1 MTLQQ
6 KLKKIFVYFTAGI
19 VLVFLSQSPLFAF
32 PEVIDRIAAVVA
44 GEVITLSDVRINRAF
59 NVHDVQ
65 SVSPVSEDLFI
76 LNKLI
81 EQKLIIQMI
90 ESDVIIPE
98 KDLETEVRKAT
109 EKLGAARTRRLF
121 NMFGIGWDEI
131 KEYFR
136 EKLLFRRIIF
146 QKFSR
151 SAFVSLKE
159 IEAYYDLTYVPSQK
173 EKGLAPRSMLEIVGD
188 IEAELKQEKIERQV
202 KEWLD
207 ILKKE
212 ADIQIMI

>member
-1 MTLQQ
+1 MVQ
-6 KLKKIFVYFTAGI
+6 F
-19 VLVFLSQSPLFAF
+19 PLFAF

-65 SVSPVSEDLFI
+65 SVSHVSEDLFI

-90 ESDVIIPE
+90 ESDIIIPE
-98 KDLETEVRKAT
+98 KDLDTEVRKTT
-109 EKLGAARTRRLF
+109 EKLGVARTRKLF
-121 NMFGIGWDEI
+121 NMLGIGWDEL
-131 KEYFR
+131 KECFR
-136 EKLLFRRIIF
+136 KKFLFRRIIF

-151 SAFVSLKE
+151 SAFISLKE

-173 EKGLAPRSMLEIVGD
+173 AKGLVPRSMLEIVGD
-188 IEAELKQEKIERQV
+188 IETELKQEKIERQV

-207 ILKKE
+207 ILIKE
-212 ADIQIMI
+212 ADIQIML

>member
-1 MTLQQ
+1 MILQQ
-6 KLKKIFVYFTAGI
+6 KLKKIYVYFTAGI
-19 VLVFLSQSPLFAF
+19 ILFSPIQAHLFSF
-32 PEVIDRIAAVVA
+32 PEVVDRIAAVVA

-59 NVHDVQ
+59 SVHDVQ
-65 SVSPVSEDLFI
+65 SVSQVSEDLFI

-81 EQKLIIQMI
+81 EQKLIIQII
-90 ESDVIIPE
+90 ESDIIIPE

-109 EKLGAARTRRLF
+109 EKLGVVRTRRLF
-121 NMFGIGWDEI
+121 AMFGIGWDEL
-131 KEYFR
+131 KECFR

-173 EKGLAPRSMLEIVGD
+173 AKGLGPRSMLEIIGD
-188 IEAELKQEKIERQV
+188 IEAELKQEKIGRLV

>member
-1 MTLQQ
+1 MGLFFLLQPI
-6 KLKKIFVYFTAGI
+6 LY
-19 VLVFLSQSPLFAF
+19 SE

-65 SVSPVSEDLFI
+65 SISDVSEDLFI

-90 ESDVIIPE
+90 ESDIIIPE

-109 EKLGAARTRRLF
+109 EKLGVVQTRRLF
-121 NMFGIGWDEI
+121 AMFGIGWDEL

-146 QKFSR
+146 LKFSR

-159 IEAYYDLTYVPSQK
+159 IEAYYNLTYVPSQK
-173 EKGLAPRSMLEIVGD
+173 AKGLTPRSMLEIVGD
-188 IEAELKQEKIERQV
+188 IEAELRQDKIERQV
-202 KEWLD
+202 KEWLG

-212 ADIQIMI
+212 ADIQIMM